1 MNASTFDGNGVDP
14 LRPRPPG
21 GMGSGAVL
29 ALAVH
34 ALLVLA
40 LAVSLSWR
48 SHAPQEFSAELWA
61 AAPQRAA
68 PKAVEPPP
76 QPAPPPAPAPAPEP
90 PKRVEPPAPPLPDAQ
105 IAVEKARKQAELE
118 EQQRLDREKAER
130 EKLRREKLEREKAE
144 REKAQREKA
153 EREKAQREKAEREKQ
168 ERDKAEREKAARDKA
183 EAEKREKAEQA
194 RLAKQREENLKRALG
209 QADATGSPAATG
221 TAARDAGPSATYAG
235 KVVARVRPN
244 ILLTE
249 TLSGKP
255 AAEVEVRA
263 APNGTILSRRLVKSS
278 GNKDWDD
285 AVLRAIDRT
294 GELPRDVDGRVPP
307 VLVIS
312 FTP

>member
-14 LRPRPPG
+14 LRPRSPG
-21 GMGSGAVL
+21 GMGSGAML
-29 ALAVH
+29 ALGVH

-40 LAVSLSWR
+40 LAVSLTWR
-48 SHAPQEFSAELWA
+48 SHPPQEFSAELWA

-76 QPAPPPAPAPAPEP
+76 QPAPAPAPAPEA
-90 PKRVEPPAPPLPDAQ
+90 PKRVEAPAPPLPDAQ
-105 IAVEKARKQAELE
+105 IAIERARKQAELE
-118 EQQRLDREKAER
+118 EQQRLEREKAER
-130 EKLRREKLEREKAE
+130 ARREKLERDKAE
-144 REKAQREKA
+144 REKAQRDKA
-153 EREKAQREKAEREKQ
+153 D
-168 ERDKAEREKAARDKA
+168 RDKAEREKAAREKA
-183 EAEKREKAEQA
+183 EAEKRDKAEQA

-209 QADATGSPAATG
+209 DADATGSPAAAG

-249 TLSGKP
+249 TLPGKP

-263 APNGTILSRRLVKSS
+263 APNGAILSRRLVKSS
-278 GNKDWDD
+278 GIKDWDD